1 MTDPHG
7 VAYDPHVFFTLMKR
21 LHVHACDDWPGASA
35 AVFKKSRSSASQA
48 PLLCGGKASKEVTH
62 RQRSQQSCRMAA
74 LLLGEMRNMGVT
86 APEFMIA

>member
-48 PLLCGGKASKEVTH
+48 PLLCGGESFQGGDT
-62 RQRSQQSCRMAA
+62 SAA
-74 LLLGEMRNMGVT
+74 FAAILQDGRIVAWRDAKHGGDSS
-86 APEFMIA
+86 